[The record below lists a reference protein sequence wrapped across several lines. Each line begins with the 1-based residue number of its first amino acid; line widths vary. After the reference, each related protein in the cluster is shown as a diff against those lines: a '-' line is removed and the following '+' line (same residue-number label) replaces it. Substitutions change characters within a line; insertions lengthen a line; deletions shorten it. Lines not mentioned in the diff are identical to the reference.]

1 MNQMTFKEEIE
12 NYHWEKVQSRIQ
24 SMTPRDV
31 EKALDSQYL
40 RIDDV
45 MALLS
50 PAAESFMEEMAQL
63 AHQITVKRFGRVIN
77 LYAPIYVSNECSSTC
92 LYCGFSRK
100 NRVVRKTLT
109 VDEVIIE
116 GKVLYEQGFRHVLLV
131 SGESPGHV
139 SSDYLCQISEQLKAM
154 FSSIS
159 IEIYSM
165 KADKYS
171 TLIKS
176 GIDGMTMYQET
187 YDRKRFKEVHL
198 GGIKKDYNFR
208 LETPDCGWEAGF
220 RRLNI
225 GMLLGLSD
233 WRTDGFF
240 LGLHASYLLKKYWKS
255 HVFVSFPRLRPAAG
269 CYHPE
274 FKVEDKNL
282 VQLLCALRIWQPDAG
297 IVLST
302 RESKELRYN
311 LIPLGITQM
320 SAGSNT
326 APGGYA
332 SGHDAEGQF
341 EVNDC
346 RTPEEVARMIV
357 SRGYE
362 PVWKDWD
369 RAFLNN

>member
-1 MNQMTFKEEIE
+1 MIQMTFKTIIE
-12 NYHWEKVQSRIQ
+12 KYQWEDVQSRILG
-24 SMTPRDV
+24 MTPGDV
-31 EKALDSQYL
+31 QRALNRQNLSF
-40 RIDDV
+40 DDM

-50 PAAESFMEEMAQL
+50 PAAELFLEEMAQR
-63 AHQITVKRFGRVIN
+63 AHEITVQRFGRIIN
-77 LYAPIYVSNECSSTC
+77 LYAPIYVSNECHSTC
-92 LYCGFSRK
+92 LYCGFSK
-100 NRVVRKTLT
+100 NNRVVRKTLT
-109 VDEVIIE
+109 VDEVIKE
-116 GKVLYEQGFRHVLLV
+116 GQALYDHGFRHVLLV

-139 SSDYLCQISEQLKAM
+139 SSDYLCQISERLKTM

-165 KADKYS
+165 KTDKYRA
-171 TLIKS
+171 LIRS

-187 YDRKRFKEVHL
+187 YDRRRFKEVHL
-198 GGIKKDYNFR
+198 GGIKRDYDFR
-208 LETPDCGWEAGF
+208 LETPERGGKAGF

-225 GMLLGLSD
+225 GVLLGLSD
-233 WRTDGFF
+233 WRTEGFF
-240 LGLHASYLLKKYWKS
+240 LGLHVDYLLKKYWKS
-255 HVFVSFPRLRPAAG
+255 HVFVSFPRLRPATG
-269 CYHPE
+269 SYQPE
-274 FKVEDKNL
+274 FRVDDKFF
-282 VQLLCALRIWQPDAG
+282 VQLICALRIWQRDVG

-326 APGGYA
+326 SPGGYA
-332 SGHDAEGQF
+332 SGYDAEGQF

-369 RAFLNN
+369 RAFLES